1 MSRPVEQAVRY
12 FPHDVGL
19 LRDRK
24 FRPLR
29 KKYGY
34 LAQMVYMILLEMIY
48 GDKGY
53 YLDYS
58 DKDDV
63 ILDILEYLSGRY
75 EPDEQTIG
83 NVIDDLVA
91 HRLLSPDHYRL
102 SVLTSKRIQVT
113 YYKATIERKD
123 VDIDPSIWMLS
134 EEEMLKHSTRH
145 PLLKTLGI
153 TVSAGVIRPNN
164 RVNRP
169 NNQDNQPNNP
179 QSKVEES
186 KVEESKVEE
195 SKGPGEAGP
204 AAAPSA
210 LSEFDQLEMI
220 LALIRDNICPVTSM
234 IRQDISDWLRH
245 MDAACVLYAVQE
257 AARAGAKSTKY
268 IYSVLQRL
276 LDDGITTPDAMERR
290 KDTKNSKME
299 FERDTTPYDHYF
311 DEEDEP

>member
-1 MSRPVEQAVRY
+1 MSRPTEQAVRY

-34 LAQMVYMILLEMIY
+34 LAQMIYMILLEMIY

-91 HRLLSPDHYRL
+91 HRLLSPDHYRS

-113 YYKATIERKD
+113 YYKATVERKD

-134 EEEMLKHSTRH
+134 EEEMLRHSTRH

-153 TVSAGVIRPNN
+153 TVPAG
-164 RVNRP
+164 VNRP
-169 NNQDNQPNNP
+169 NNQDNQPDNP
-179 QSKVEES
+179 QSRGKES
-186 KVEESKVEE
+186 KGKQSKAEE

-204 AAAPSA
+204 DAAPSA
-210 LSEFDQLEMI
+210 LSEHDQLETI
-220 LALIRDNICPVTSM
+220 LALIRDNICPVTAM
-234 IRQDISDWLRH
+234 IRQDISGWLRH

-257 AARAGAKSTKY
+257 AARAGAKSMKY
-268 IYSVLQRL
+268 VYSVLQRL
-276 LDDGITTPDAMERR
+276 LDDGMTTPDAMERR
-290 KDTKNSKME
+290 KDVKDSRME
-299 FERDTTPYDHYF
+299 FERDATPYDHYF

>member
-204 AAAPSA
+204 DAAPSA
-210 LSEFDQLEMI
+210 LSEHDQLETI
-220 LALIRDNICPVTSM
+220 LALIRDNICPVSSM

-257 AARAGAKSTKY
+257 AARAGAKSMKY

-276 LDDGITTPDAMERR
+276 LDEGITTPEAMER
-290 KDTKNSKME
+290 KKGTKNSKME
-299 FERDTTPYDHYF
+299 FERDATPYDHYF

>member
-113 YYKATIERKD
+113 YYKATVERKD

-153 TVSAGVIRPNN
+153 SVSAGVNRPNN

-179 QSKVEES
+179 QSRGKES
-186 KVEESKVEE
+186 KGKESKAEE

-276 LDDGITTPDAMERR
+276 LDDGITTPEAMERR

-299 FERDTTPYDHYF
+299 FERDATPYDHYF
-311 DEEDEP
+311 DEEDEH

>member
-186 KVEESKVEE
+186 KVEESK
-195 SKGPGEAGP
+195 GPGEAGP